1 MAVTSA
7 IVLYAVLWFL
17 TFLCVLPVRLT
28 TQGDEGKVL
37 RGTHAGAP
45 VNPQLKKRA
54 LITTGIAAVVWAFL
68 FWIIVWEIVTVADVD
83 VFNRLNATPEALSA
97 D

>member
-45 VNPQLKKRA
+45 ANPQLKKRA